1 MGMEIKSWQESQSL
15 RPRYRTSFPP
25 PRSERSV
32 HIRGKG
38 QAHVLK
44 VERNKEI
51 YPDKIYLDSRIQLLA
66 IFIPSKRSV
75 SGWKEVK
82 IGDDS
87 LEGIKETN
95 FPQRRKR
102 AWVSMLDK
110 LIRYSP
116 F

>member
-1 MGMEIKSWQESQSL
+1 M
-15 RPRYRTSFPP
+15 
-25 PRSERSV
+25 
-32 HIRGKG
+32 
-38 QAHVLK
+38 LK

-51 YPDKIYLDSRIQLLA
+51 YPDKIYLDSRDSRIQLLA
-66 IFIPSKRSV
+66 IFIPSKRSI

-82 IGDDS
+82 IGADS